1 MGSGAPRSEDWLAR
15 EALSGVE
22 ESGDAGAASAAPA
35 AAAPNAR
42 GTTAYTPTV
51 PRGARAEA
59 DDDDGDVNVEEE
71 EEEIGSTAIQIND
84 DVALLPPSTSKDEY
98 WLARVVGVDSDSSL
112 RVQYYELDSDVPQQY
127 YLDEGQLHTISTS
140 AVLSTVIVV
149 ALPTGRFTVSD
160 DTVSML
166 TALARASKTQLN
178 AARLANRALVTDAR
192 ARLRALRADEG
203 YTVRQTSRSR
213 RCRPA

>member
-1 MGSGAPRSEDWLAR
+1 
-15 EALSGVE
+15 
-22 ESGDAGAASAAPA
+22 
-35 AAAPNAR
+35 
-42 GTTAYTPTV
+42 V

-71 EEEIGSTAIQIND
+71 EEEIGSTVIQIND

-127 YLDEGQLHTISTS
+127 YLEGQLHTISTS

-203 YTVRQTSRSR
+203 YTVRRTSRSR
-213 RCRPA
+213 RRRPDAAAAADNGDGDE